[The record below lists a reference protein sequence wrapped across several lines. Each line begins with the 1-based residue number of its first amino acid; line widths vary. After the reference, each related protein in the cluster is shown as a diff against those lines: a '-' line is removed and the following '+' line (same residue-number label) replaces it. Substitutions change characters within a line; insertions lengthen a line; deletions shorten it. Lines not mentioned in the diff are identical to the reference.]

1 MPKPFS
7 WRMGVL
13 LAAAVLSRPAFALF
27 ADDEARQGVAD
38 LRLQVQTLSER
49 VDTMARSQLTQSNDL
64 ERLQEDVRRLTGRI
78 EELQYKLDQLEK
90 RQKDFY
96 LDLDA
101 RLNALS
107 SGGVAASAPP
117 QGATA
122 PAATPPATP
131 TASAT
136 APAGNAKAEFE
147 AALAKLQARDPK
159 NALAAF
165 ETFLR
170 QYPNDAQVPAAHFW
184 AGTAALQLKQ
194 YETARRHFARVVY
207 DTPKHELAPDAML
220 GLANALQGMGDEV
233 GATDMLK
240 RLVERYPNTPAGQVA
255 RQRLGR

>member
-7 WRMGVL
+7 WRTGVL
-13 LAAAVLSRPAFALF
+13 LAAAALSQPAFALF

-38 LRLQVQTLSER
+38 LRLQVQTLNER
-49 VDTMARSQLTQSNDL
+49 VDAMARSQLSQSNDM
-64 ERLQEDVRRLTGRI
+64 ERLQAEVRRLTGRI

-107 SGGVAASAPP
+107 SGGAAASAPSQAAAP
-117 QGATA
+117 SATA
-122 PAATPPATP
+122 PAAPAP
-131 TASAT
+131 AS
-136 APAGNAKAEFE
+136 APAGNAKAEFD
-147 AALAKLQARDPK
+147 AALAKLQARDAK

-240 RLVERYPNTPAGQVA
+240 RLVERHPNTPAGQVA

>member
-7 WRMGVL
+7 WRTGVL
-13 LAAAVLSRPAFALF
+13 LAAAALSQPAFALF

-38 LRLQVQTLSER
+38 LRLQVQTLNER
-49 VDTMARSQLTQSNDL
+49 VDAMARSQLTQSNDM
-64 ERLQEDVRRLTGRI
+64 ERLQAEVRRLTGRI

-107 SGGVAASAPP
+107 SGGAASTP
-117 QGATA
+117 A
-122 PAATPPATP
+122 PAAAPSAAAPAP
-131 TASAT
+131 AP
-136 APAGNAKAEFE
+136 APAGNAKAEFD
-147 AALAKLQARDPK
+147 AALAKLQARDAK

>member
-7 WRMGVL
+7 WRTGVL
-13 LAAAVLSRPAFALF
+13 LAAAALSQPAFALF

-38 LRLQVQTLSER
+38 LRLQVQTLNER
-49 VDTMARSQLTQSNDL
+49 VDAMARSQLSQSNDL
-64 ERLQEDVRRLTGRI
+64 ERLQQEVRRLTGRI
-78 EELQYKLDQLEK
+78 EELQYKLEQLEK

-107 SGGVAASAPP
+107 SGGAAPEAPPAAASVAAPP
-117 QGATA
+117 
-122 PAATPPATP
+122 
-131 TASAT
+131 S
-136 APAGNAKAEFE
+136 AGNAKAEFD

-220 GLANALQGMGDEV
+220 GLANALQGMGDEL

-240 RLVERYPNTPAGQVA
+240 RLVERHPNTPAGQVA

>member
-7 WRMGVL
+7 WRTGVL
-13 LAAAVLSRPAFALF
+13 LAAAALSQPAFALF

-38 LRLQVQTLSER
+38 LRLQVQTLNER
-49 VDTMARSQLTQSNDL
+49 VDAMARSQLTQSNDM
-64 ERLQEDVRRLTGRI
+64 ERLQAEVRRLTGRI

-107 SGGVAASAPP
+107 SGAAASTP
-117 QGATA
+117 A
-122 PAATPPATP
+122 PAAAPSAAAPAAP
-131 TASAT
+131 AS
-136 APAGNAKAEFE
+136 APAGNAKAEFD
-147 AALAKLQARDPK
+147 AALAKLQARDAK

-240 RLVERYPNTPAGQVA
+240 RLVERHPNTPAGQIA

>member
-7 WRMGVL
+7 WRTGVL
-13 LAAAVLSRPAFALF
+13 LAAAALSQPAFALF
-27 ADDEARQGVAD
+27 ADGEARQGVAD
-38 LRLQVQTLSER
+38 LRLQVQTLNER
-49 VDTMARSQLTQSNDL
+49 VDAMARSQLTQSNDM
-64 ERLQEDVRRLTGRI
+64 ERLQAEVRRLTGRI

-107 SGGVAASAPP
+107 SGAAASTP
-117 QGATA
+117 A
-122 PAATPPATP
+122 PAAAPSAAAPAP
-131 TASAT
+131 AP
-136 APAGNAKAEFE
+136 APAGNAKAEFD
-147 AALAKLQARDPK
+147 AALAKLQARDAK

-240 RLVERYPNTPAGQVA
+240 RLVERHPNTPAGQVA

>member
-7 WRMGVL
+7 WRTGVL
-13 LAAAVLSRPAFALF
+13 LAAAALSQPAFALF
-27 ADDEARQGVAD
+27 ADDQARQGVAD
-38 LRLQVQTLSER
+38 LRLQVQTLNER
-49 VDTMARSQLTQSNDL
+49 VDAMARSQLSQSNDM
-64 ERLQEDVRRLTGRI
+64 ERLQAEVRRLTGRI

-107 SGGVAASAPP
+107 SGAAASTP
-117 QGATA
+117 A
-122 PAATPPATP
+122 PAAAPSAAAPAP
-131 TASAT
+131 AP
-136 APAGNAKAEFE
+136 APAGNAKAEFD
-147 AALAKLQARDPK
+147 AALAKLQARDAK

-240 RLVERYPNTPAGQVA
+240 RLVERHPNTPAGQVA

>member
-7 WRMGVL
+7 WRTGVL
-13 LAAAVLSRPAFALF
+13 LAAAALSQPAFALF

-38 LRLQVQTLSER
+38 LRLQVQTLNER
-49 VDTMARSQLTQSNDL
+49 VDAMARSQLTQSNDM
-64 ERLQEDVRRLTGRI
+64 ERLQAEVRRLTGRI

-107 SGGVAASAPP
+107 SGAAASTP
-117 QGATA
+117 A
-122 PAATPPATP
+122 PAAAPSAAAPAP
-131 TASAT
+131 AP
-136 APAGNAKAEFE
+136 APAGNAKAEFD
-147 AALAKLQARDPK
+147 AALAKLQARDAK

-240 RLVERYPNTPAGQVA
+240 RLVERHPNTPAGQVA

>member
-7 WRMGVL
+7 WRTGVL
-13 LAAAVLSRPAFALF
+13 LAAAALSQPAFALF

-38 LRLQVQTLSER
+38 LRLQVQTLNER
-49 VDTMARSQLTQSNDL
+49 VDAMARSQLTQSNDM
-64 ERLQEDVRRLTGRI
+64 ERLQAEVRRLTGRI

-107 SGGVAASAPP
+107 SGAAASTP
-117 QGATA
+117 A
-122 PAATPPATP
+122 PAAAPSAAAPAP
-131 TASAT
+131 AP
-136 APAGNAKAEFE
+136 APAGNAKAEFD
-147 AALAKLQARDPK
+147 AALAKLQARDAK

-165 ETFLR
+165 EAFLR

-240 RLVERYPNTPAGQVA
+240 RLVERHPNTPAGQVA

>member
-7 WRMGVL
+7 WRTGVL
-13 LAAAVLSRPAFALF
+13 LAAAALSQPAFALF

-38 LRLQVQTLSER
+38 LRLQVQTLNER
-49 VDTMARSQLTQSNDL
+49 VDAMARSQLSQSNDL
-64 ERLQEDVRRLTGRI
+64 ERLQQEVRRLTGRI
-78 EELQYKLDQLEK
+78 EELQYKLEQLEK

-107 SGGVAASAPP
+107 SGGAAPEAPPAAASVAAPP
-117 QGATA
+117 
-122 PAATPPATP
+122 
-131 TASAT
+131 S
-136 APAGNAKAEFE
+136 AGNAKAEFD

-159 NALAAF
+159 NALAAL

-220 GLANALQGMGDEV
+220 GLANALQGMGDEL

-240 RLVERYPNTPAGQVA
+240 RLAERHPNTPAGQVA

>member
-7 WRMGVL
+7 WRTGVL
-13 LAAAVLSRPAFALF
+13 LAAAALSQPAFALF
-27 ADDEARQGVAD
+27 ADNEARQGVAD
-38 LRLQVQTLSER
+38 LRLQVQTLNER
-49 VDTMARSQLTQSNDL
+49 VDAMARSQLSQSNDM
-64 ERLQEDVRRLTGRI
+64 ERLQAEVRRLTGRI

-107 SGGVAASAPP
+107 SGAAASTP
-117 QGATA
+117 A
-122 PAATPPATP
+122 PAAAPSAAAPAP
-131 TASAT
+131 AP
-136 APAGNAKAEFE
+136 APAGNAKAEFD
-147 AALAKLQARDPK
+147 AALAKLQARDAK

-240 RLVERYPNTPAGQVA
+240 RLVERHPNTPAGQVA

>member
-7 WRMGVL
+7 WRTGVL
-13 LAAAVLSRPAFALF
+13 LAAAALSQPAFALF

-38 LRLQVQTLSER
+38 LRLQVQTLNER
-49 VDTMARSQLTQSNDL
+49 VDAMARSQLTQSNDM
-64 ERLQEDVRRLTGRI
+64 ERLQAEVRRLTGRI

-107 SGGVAASAPP
+107 SGAAASTP
-117 QGATA
+117 A
-122 PAATPPATP
+122 PAAAPSAAAPAP
-131 TASAT
+131 AP
-136 APAGNAKAEFE
+136 APAGNAKAEFD
-147 AALAKLQARDPK
+147 AALAKLQARDAK

-240 RLVERYPNTPAGQVA
+240 RLVERHPNTPAGQIA